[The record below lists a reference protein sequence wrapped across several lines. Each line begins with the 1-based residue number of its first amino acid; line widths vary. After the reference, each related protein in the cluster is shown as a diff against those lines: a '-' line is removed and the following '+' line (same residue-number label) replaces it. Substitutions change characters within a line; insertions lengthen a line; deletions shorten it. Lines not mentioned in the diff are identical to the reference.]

1 MEKTR
6 KTLHR
11 RGRFLFRS
19 AAGQS
24 LVETAVLGSLLIL
37 VLLGVVEFGQV
48 AYDSIEVSNAAMAGA
63 QYGGQNGLTANDATG
78 ISNAAEAAA
87 PDLSAL
93 SVTSSRTCVCSD
105 GTASTCSI
113 GDCSSSFVEP
123 IVTVNTTATITPA
136 IHLPGLTSFTLKG
149 KAIQKCVGQQFN

>member
-1 MEKTR
+1 MEKIR
-6 KTLHR
+6 KTMQR

-24 LVETAVLGSLLIL
+24 LVETAVLGSLLVL

-63 QYGGQNGLTANDATG
+63 HYGGQNGLTAADSSG
-78 ISNAAEAAA
+78 ISNAGTAAA

-93 SVTSSRTCVCSD
+93 VVTSSRTCVCSD

-113 GDCSSSFVEP
+113 ADCSTSFVEP
-123 IVTVNTTATITPA
+123 IVTVHTTATITPI

-149 KAIQKCVGQQFN
+149 NAIQKCLGQQYF